1 MKISAL
7 LKKELMIMDLQA
19 QTKNDAIEEM
29 IQKLVDHGYVNNA
42 ELFKQ
47 KIIERENLSSTGVG
61 QGIAMPHAQTNA
73 VNEPVVL
80 FAKSKNGLDYDALDG
95 KPVYLFFM
103 IAVPEGGHSTHL
115 KALAQLSKLLLNEEF
130 IKELKDAGSP
140 DDVYR
145 LFQDVEGN
153 TTHDEQAQP
162 VDEKP
167 FIVAV
172 TACPT
177 GIAHTYMAEEALKKK
192 AAEMNVE
199 IRVETNGQEG
209 VKNKLTEEEIERAIG
224 VIVAADTKVEMDRF
238 DGKRVLQKK
247 VSEGISNPEELIRKI
262 LNQEAP
268 IFRAETKKQKE
279 EETEPSQSLWN
290 KIYKDLMNGVTYMLP
305 FVVGGGILLAVSFL
319 FENVLGSDSEI
330 FKFLNTLGGNAFN
343 FLIPILAGYIAVSVG
358 DRPALMPGMV
368 GGLMAVHSNAGF
380 LGGLA
385 AGFLAGYIVIWMRKL
400 FRGIPQSLEGLKPI
414 FIYPVVGLF
423 LIGTLMYFIVGPIFS
438 IINTAMIDFLN
449 GLGTANKVL
458 LGAVLGG
465 MMATD
470 MGGPFNKAAY
480 TFSIGIFT
488 ETGDGAL
495 MAAVMA
501 GGMVPPLAIALA
513 TTIFKNKF
521 NEAEKRSGVS
531 NYILGLS
538 FITEGAIPY
547 AATDPL
553 RVIGSSILGSAIAGG
568 LTQLWNTS
576 IPAPHG
582 GIFVISLAEKP
593 IMFLL
598 SLLIGTVVAAFVLG
612 VWRKPVQQ

>member
-19 QTKNDAIEEM
+19 QTKNDANEEM
-29 IQKLVDHGYVNNA
+29 TQKLVDHGYVNNA

-103 IAVPEGGHSTHL
+103 IAVPGGGHSTHL

-145 LFQDVEGN
+145 LFQDVEEN

-224 VIVAADTKVEMDRF
+224 VIVAADTKVEMD
-238 DGKRVLQKK
+238 
-247 VSEGISNPEELIRKI
+247 
-262 LNQEAP
+262 
-268 IFRAETKKQKE
+268 
-279 EETEPSQSLWN
+279 
-290 KIYKDLMNGVTYMLP
+290 
-305 FVVGGGILLAVSFL
+305 
-319 FENVLGSDSEI
+319 
-330 FKFLNTLGGNAFN
+330 
-343 FLIPILAGYIAVSVG
+343 
-358 DRPALMPGMV
+358 
-368 GGLMAVHSNAGF
+368 
-380 LGGLA
+380 
-385 AGFLAGYIVIWMRKL
+385 
-400 FRGIPQSLEGLKPI
+400 
-414 FIYPVVGLF
+414 
-423 LIGTLMYFIVGPIFS
+423 
-438 IINTAMIDFLN
+438 
-449 GLGTANKVL
+449 
-458 LGAVLGG
+458 
-465 MMATD
+465 
-470 MGGPFNKAAY
+470 
-480 TFSIGIFT
+480 
-488 ETGDGAL
+488 
-495 MAAVMA
+495 
-501 GGMVPPLAIALA
+501 
-513 TTIFKNKF
+513 
-521 NEAEKRSGVS
+521 
-531 NYILGLS
+531 
-538 FITEGAIPY
+538 
-547 AATDPL
+547 
-553 RVIGSSILGSAIAGG
+553 
-568 LTQLWNTS
+568 
-576 IPAPHG
+576 
-582 GIFVISLAEKP
+582 
-593 IMFLL
+593 
-598 SLLIGTVVAAFVLG
+598 
-612 VWRKPVQQ
+612 